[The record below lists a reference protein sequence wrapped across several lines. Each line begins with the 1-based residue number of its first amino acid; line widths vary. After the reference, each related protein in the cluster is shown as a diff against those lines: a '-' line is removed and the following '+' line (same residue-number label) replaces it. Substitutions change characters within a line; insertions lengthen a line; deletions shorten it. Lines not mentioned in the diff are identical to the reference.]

1 MLKNI
6 IVFVF
11 VSIILINV
19 CFYIGKWYG
28 YLMTSL
34 VIIIVTGVIPVT
46 YIIKKYYYDKFALD
60 YMVYN
65 QQGDSVNDIN
75 LFY

>member
-1 MLKNI
+1 MLENI

-11 VSIILINV
+11 ISMILIHV

-28 YLMTSL
+28 YLMTTL
-34 VIIIVTGVIPVT
+34 VVIILTGVLPIA
-46 YIIKKYYYDKFALD
+46 YIIKKYYSDKFALD
-60 YMVYN
+60 YMVYY

-75 LFY
+75 WYS